1 MPGNRV
7 LTLCRALG
15 MTVQLSERKG
25 ASEIRP
31 NYVSFNTV
39 LRTSTVIF
47 LTLPLTPSTS
57 NLITTIEFSL
67 MRHDALLVNISRG
80 GIVNEED
87 LIRALKDS
95 QIAGAATDVF
105 VKEPAGRDNPL
116 IEAAREG
123 KLRESGRLI
132 LSPHVAWYGRSSV
145 EKLRRVVV
153 ENVRGWCEG
162 KGGNVVR

>member
-1 MPGNRV
+1 
-7 LTLCRALG
+7 
-15 MTVQLSERKG
+15 
-25 ASEIRP
+25 
-31 NYVSFNTV
+31 
-39 LRTSTVIF
+39 
-47 LTLPLTPSTS
+47 
-57 NLITTIEFSL
+57 
-67 MRHDALLVNISRG
+67 MRHDALLLNISRG

-87 LIRALKDS
+87 LVRALKDS

-123 KLRESGRLI
+123 ELRDSGRLI

-153 ENVRGWCEG
+153 ENVRWWCEG